1 MKELPKGLRATD
13 REGHVK
19 TKVDA
24 HLVVLQRMSKETS
37 PRYQPRL
44 NILGCFALLH
54 SVRSGRPQR
63 PSPIRLGI
71 NIRVN

>member
-1 MKELPKGLRATD
+1 
-13 REGHVK
+13 
-19 TKVDA
+19 
-24 HLVVLQRMSKETS
+24 LQSMSKETS

-71 NIRVN
+71 NIRMN